1 MSSLYKDSKTFV
13 DKKLKYP
20 AGKIIKNFE
29 TLVNEQNG
37 ELLSLEQIKQVKI
50 FPFEIYFYISL
61 SYLFIKRCLI
71 FLHPTKEI
79 IKNWYTVLMN
89 YAKVSFSLEPYTNS

>member
-37 ELLSLEQIKQVKI
+37 ELLSLEQIKQV
-50 FPFEIYFYISL
+50 
-61 SYLFIKRCLI
+61 SYNNDFNSIDSIL
-71 FLHPTKEI
+71 
-79 IKNWYTVLMN
+79 
-89 YAKVSFSLEPYTNS
+89 FSLKHIGLH

>member
-1 MSSLYKDSKTFV
+1 MLNSTTYYDLFTTLVSGPLLRTIQMSSLYKDSKTFV

-37 ELLSLEQIKQVKI
+37 ELLSLEQIKQVRTN
-50 FPFEIYFYISL
+50 
-61 SYLFIKRCLI
+61 YLF
-71 FLHPTKEI
+71 P
-79 IKNWYTVLMN
+79 
-89 YAKVSFSLEPYTNS
+89 

>member
-1 MSSLYKDSKTFV
+1 MFSFAFSILGPLLRTIQMSSLYKDSKTFV

-37 ELLSLEQIKQVKI
+37 ELLSLEQIKQVSYNNGFNSI
-50 FPFEIYFYISL
+50 DSILFY
-61 SYLFIKRCLI
+61 
-71 FLHPTKEI
+71 H
-79 IKNWYTVLMN
+79 
-89 YAKVSFSLEPYTNS
+89 

>member
-29 TLVNEQNG
+29 TLVNQQDG
-37 ELLSLEQIKQVKI
+37 ELLSIDQIKQVSPHI
-50 FPFEIYFYISL
+50 IINVL
-61 SYLFIKRCLI
+61 QILYL
-71 FLHPTKEI
+71 
-79 IKNWYTVLMN
+79 
-89 YAKVSFSLEPYTNS
+89 

>member
-1 MSSLYKDSKTFV
+1 MFEFKYVNKKILSFSGPLLRTIQMSSLYKDSKTFV

-37 ELLSLEQIKQVKI
+37 ELLSLEQIKQVRI
-50 FPFEIYFYISL
+50 FSFEIYFYISL
-61 SYLFIKRCLI
+61 NYLFI
-71 FLHPTKEI
+71 E
-79 IKNWYTVLMN
+79 
-89 YAKVSFSLEPYTNS
+89 

>member
-29 TLVNEQNG
+29 TLVNDQDG
-37 ELLSLEQIKQVKI
+37 ELLSIEQIKQVGSI
-50 FPFEIYFYISL
+50 IYVN
-61 SYLFIKRCLI
+61 
-71 FLHPTKEI
+71 TD
-79 IKNWYTVLMN
+79 
-89 YAKVSFSLEPYTNS
+89 

>member
-1 MSSLYKDSKTFV
+1 MKLNCKFDILFSISGPLLRTIQMSSLYKDSKTFV

-37 ELLSLEQIKQVKI
+37 ELLSLEQIKQVSYNNDFNSI
-50 FPFEIYFYISL
+50 DSILFY
-61 SYLFIKRCLI
+61 
-71 FLHPTKEI
+71 H
-79 IKNWYTVLMN
+79 
-89 YAKVSFSLEPYTNS
+89 